1 MDKAQILAL
10 YDQDQR
16 IDVVY
21 PDTRRE
27 VVYDVGPGAANPAPR
42 LVRQVALYE
51 GGDGSIIY
59 TSLDEAGVDGV
70 IREQVAYFEAL
81 GQDFEWKVYDH
92 DTPFDLAD
100 RLAAQGFKVEEPE
113 AIMVLDVNETPQILL
128 EPVSHTV
135 KRVARPD
142 GVDQV
147 MAVEEAVWG
156 EHDAGLETYL
166 RRTLA
171 NYPDRMSIYLAIVD
185 GRPAS
190 AAWIYFPPDS
200 QFASLWGGA
209 TLGEYRGRGLYTA
222 LVAVRVQEARR
233 RGISYLTVDASPM
246 SRPILEK
253 FGFECIAYSFPCKWR
268 RNR

>member
-27 VVYDVGPGAANPAPR
+27 VVYDVDPGAVYLTPR
-42 LVRQVALYE
+42 LVRQVALDE
-51 GGDGSIIY
+51 RGDGSIIY
-59 TSLDEAGVDGV
+59 TRLDETDVDVV
-70 IREQVAYFEAL
+70 IREQVAYFDAL
-81 GQDFEWKVYDH
+81 GQDFEWKVYNH

-100 RLAAQGFKVEEPE
+100 RLAVHGFEVEEPE
-113 AIMVLDVNETPQILL
+113 AIMVLDVDETPQVLL
-128 EPVSHTV
+128 EPVSHV
-135 KRVARPD
+135 VRPVIRPD
-142 GVDQV
+142 EIDQV
-147 MAVEEAVWG
+147 MAVEAAVWG
-156 EHDAGLETYL
+156 EHDASLESYL

-171 NYPDRMSIYLAIVD
+171 NYSERMSIYLATVD
-185 GRPAS
+185 GRPVS

-200 QFASLWGGA
+200 QFASLWGGS

-222 LVAVRVQEARR
+222 LVAVRLQEARR

-246 SRPILEK
+246 SRPILER
-253 FGFECIAYSFPCKWR
+253 FGFECIAYASPCKWR
-268 RNR
+268 RNK